1 MILDWRKIA
10 VIGISA
16 LLVYQSLML
25 IWASS
30 LPAAIDNI
38 PGDGSFLLLFLYET
52 AGILLGTMFFT
63 RLFVRAE
70 IKRII
75 EEEYTYDEE

>member
-1 MILDWRKIA
+1 MILNWRKIG
-10 VIGISA
+10 VIAISV
-16 LLVYQSLML
+16 LLVCQSMML

-30 LPAAIDNI
+30 LPAASEI
-38 PGDGSFLLLFLYET
+38 PSEWSFMLLFLYET

-63 RLFVRAE
+63 RIFVRAD

-75 EEEYTYDEE
+75 EEEYTYDED